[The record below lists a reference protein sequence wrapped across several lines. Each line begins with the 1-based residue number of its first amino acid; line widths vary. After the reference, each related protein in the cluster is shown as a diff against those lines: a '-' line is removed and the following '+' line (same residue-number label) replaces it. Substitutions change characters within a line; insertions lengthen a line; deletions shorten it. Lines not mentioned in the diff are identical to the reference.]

1 MTSTTAVPHPT
12 GERLRAYV
20 KLAKLSFWDYY
31 TCIFVTFALLA
42 PSAQAEPRIWLVLV
56 LFNLGWVGVVA
67 ATVAF
72 DDVTGFRDGSDAR
85 NYDPAQAAL
94 RARDRKPLLDG
105 RLTVTQALR
114 FGYACTVVGLALWAV
129 AFALAPYTSTLGL
142 VAAAVCAFVF
152 IQYSYGL
159 KFSYWGGQELAL
171 WLCTGLCLLVPFTMV
186 NPEVTGLM
194 WLESFLFGLW
204 SLMVSVYSN
213 INDVEGDREVGRI
226 NLATRV
232 SMSAYHTFIAGLS
245 LLEFVVVAAALALGA
260 APLWFGLF
268 LVPTVVMRARQ
279 AYDGLKAGKVLVAR
293 KAGVTIHRWGVVALI
308 IGNVVVVHVG

>member
-1 MTSTTAVPHPT
+1 MTSTTSPA

-31 TCIFVTFALLA
+31 TCVLVVFTLLA
-42 PSAQAEPRIWLVLV
+42 PSAQAQPRIWLVLV

-85 NYDPAQAAL
+85 NYAPSQAAL

-105 RLTVTQALR
+105 RLTVPQALR
-114 FGYACTVVGLALWAV
+114 FGYACTFAGLALWV
-129 AFALAPYTSTLGL
+129 IAFALAPYVSTLGI
-142 VAAAVCAFVF
+142 VAAAVCAFAF

-159 KFSYWGGQELAL
+159 KLSYRGGQELAL
-171 WLCTGLCLLVPFTMV
+171 WLCTGLCVLVPFSMV
-186 NPEVTGLM
+186 AGEVTGLM

-213 INDVEGDREVGRI
+213 INDVEGDREAGRI

-232 SMSAYHTFIAGLS
+232 SPAAYRGFIAGLS
-245 LLEFVVVAAALALGA
+245 LLELVVIVAALALA
-260 APLWFGLF
+260 VAPVWFGIF
-268 LVPTVVMRARQ
+268 LVPTVLLRAKQ
-279 AYDGLKAGKVLVAR
+279 AYDGLVAGKPLIAR
-293 KAGVTIHRWGVVALI
+293 KAGVTIHRWGVVALMA
-308 IGNVVVVHVG
+308 GNLVVVHVG

>member
-1 MTSTTAVPHPT
+1 MTSTTSPA
-12 GERLRAYV
+12 GERFRAYV

-31 TCIFVTFALLA
+31 TCILVVFALLA
-42 PSAQAEPRIWLVLV
+42 PSVQARPRTWLVLV
-56 LFNLGWVGVVA
+56 LFNIGWVGVVA

-85 NYDPAQAAL
+85 NYAPSQSAL

-105 RLTVTQALR
+105 RLTVAQALR
-114 FGYACTVVGLALWAV
+114 FGYACAILGLAVWAL
-129 AFALAPYTSTLGL
+129 AFALAPYVSTLGV
-142 VAAAVCAFVF
+142 VAAALCAFAF

-159 KFSYWGGQELAL
+159 KISYYGGQELAL
-171 WLCTGLCLLVPFTMV
+171 WLCTGLCVLVPFTMV
-186 NPEVTGLM
+186 NAEVTGLM

-213 INDVEGDREVGRI
+213 INDVDGDREAGRI
-226 NLATRV
+226 NLATRT
-232 SMSAYHTFIAGLS
+232 SPATYRAFIGGLS
-245 LLEFVVVAAALALGA
+245 LLELVVIVFGLAVGV

-279 AYDGLKAGKVLVAR
+279 AYNGLVAGKPLVAR
-293 KAGVTIHRWGVVALI
+293 KAGVTIHRWGVVALVV
-308 IGNVVVVHVG
+308 GNLVVAHVG

>member
-1 MTSTTAVPHPT
+1 MTSTTSPS

-31 TCIFVTFALLA
+31 TCIFVVFTLLA
-42 PSAQAEPRIWLVLV
+42 PVVQKDPRIWLVLV

-85 NYDPAQAAL
+85 NYAPSQSAL

-114 FGYACTVVGLALWAV
+114 FGWACTLAGLGLWAI
-129 AFALAPYTSTLGL
+129 AFAIAPYASTLGL
-142 VAAAVCAFVF
+142 IAAAVCAFCF

-159 KFSYWGGQELAL
+159 KLSYYGGQELAL
-171 WLCTGLCLLVPFTMV
+171 WLCTGLCVLVPFTMV
-186 NPEVTGLM
+186 SPQVTGLM

-213 INDVEGDREVGRI
+213 INDVDGDREAGRI
-226 NLATRV
+226 NLATRI
-232 SMSAYHTFIAGLS
+232 SPAAYRGFIGGLS
-245 LLEFVVVAAALALGA
+245 LLELVVIVGALAFGA

-279 AYDGLKAGKVLVAR
+279 AHNGLIAGRPLVAR
-293 KAGVTIHRWGVVALI
+293 KAGVTIHRWGVVALMA
-308 IGNVVVVHVG
+308 GNLVVVHVG

>member
-1 MTSTTAVPHPT
+1 MSPT

-31 TCIFVTFALLA
+31 TCILVVFALLT
-42 PSAQAEPRIWLVLV
+42 PSVQQEPRVWIVLI

-85 NYDPAQAAL
+85 NYDPAQSL

-114 FGYACTVVGLALWAV
+114 FGYTCTILGLALWV
-129 AFALAPYTSTLGL
+129 IAFAAAPHVSLLG
-142 VAAAVCAFVF
+142 VVGAALCAFAF

-159 KFSYWGGQELAL
+159 KISYRGGQELAL
-171 WLCTGLCLLVPFTMV
+171 WLCTGLCVLVPFTMV
-186 NPEVTGLM
+186 NEEVTGLM

-204 SLMVSVYSN
+204 SLMVSIYSN
-213 INDVEGDREVGRI
+213 INDVDGDREAGRI

-232 SMSAYHTFIAGLS
+232 SPATYRGFIAGLS
-245 LLEFVVVAAALALGA
+245 LLETVVIVVALALGV

-268 LVPTVVMRARQ
+268 LVPTVFMRARQ
-279 AYDGLKAGKVLVAR
+279 AYNGLIAGKPLIAR
-293 KAGVTIHRWGVVALI
+293 KAGVTIHRWGVVALLA
-308 IGNVVVVHVG
+308 GNLMFVHVG